1 MILANS
7 CSQLPSFAPHVTQG
21 PGKPQTLRA
30 LALLLP
36 FVWQEHPRAC
46 SSRLESLPIQRK
58 LVSVG
63 CRCGGGG
70 GSRGFAARG
79 WVGRDPQGFWK
90 QTVAWNPSL
99 RGQYLPWE
107 SWMLPRLLPWSPFS
121 HSSSQKL
128 LHVEKESHSKREGQH
143 STLIPRLLLAGIIPI
158 ASALGADALGWD
170 QQLFH
175 SWESFNLC
183 QS

>member
-90 QTVAWNPSL
+90 QMESITAGAVPALGVIDAPQAPSL
-99 RGQYLPWE
+99 VSILPFLLTEAASRGEGEPQQEGRATFHSHSQVAACWNHSHCLC
-107 SWMLPRLLPWSPFS
+107 PWSRCS
-121 HSSSQKL
+121 GMGSAAVSL
-128 LHVEKESHSKREGQH
+128 LGE
-143 STLIPRLLLAGIIPI
+143 
-158 ASALGADALGWD
+158 
-170 QQLFH
+170 F
-175 SWESFNLC
+175 
-183 QS
+183 

>member
-1 MILANS
+1 MLAADVGEEEGAEALQPEAGWGEILRDS
-7 CSQLPSFAPHVTQG
+7 
-21 PGKPQTLRA
+21 
-30 LALLLP
+30 
-36 FVWQEHPRAC
+36 
-46 SSRLESLPIQRK
+46 
-58 LVSVG
+58 
-63 CRCGGGG
+63 
-70 GSRGFAARG
+70 GS
-79 WVGRDPQGFWK
+79 K
-90 QTVAWNPSL
+90 WNPSL

-121 HSSSQKL
+121 RSSSQKL